1 MNSQL
6 FTNALR
12 KYLLSQNITVSKDA
26 LQIWKQLDSMDNNQK
41 RGIWQHVGKTL
52 NIDRASAQNYFHNT
66 WAVQFF
72 DSVAFYRKEI
82 KQMVLENLNLS
93 NQELVQKF
101 MDMFPNKNFSK
112 HNLQQVVYIQKQRLS
127 DSETHTDG
135 YSIDISNCVRF
146 QDAISK

>member
-12 KYLLSQNITVSKDA
+12 KYLLSQNITVRDA

-52 NIDRASAQNYFHNT
+52 NVDRASAQNYFHNT
-66 WAVQFF
+66 WAIQFF

-82 KQMVLENLNLS
+82 KQMVLENQNLS

-112 HNLQQVVYIQKQRLS
+112 HNLQQVVYIQKKRIKIG
-127 DSETHTDG
+127 DG
-135 YSIDISNCVRF
+135 YSISISNCVRY
-146 QDAISK
+146 QDAISSDKK